1 MDKKLTMDRRG
12 FLAGGATALAAAGL
26 MGLAGCAGNPGSG
39 SATGN
44 GSGSNGSANGNAVS
58 SDAVVNSWQNPPAP
72 IPADQIVETVDCDVL
87 IIGAGT
93 AGVVAAQSAAEAGAN
108 TVLIEKCA
116 EFSAR
121 GHDVGVVDCKV
132 QRDSGVTID
141 KALMREYYCQITC
154 NKTDMGLFNIW
165 MNKSGEVMD
174 YYIDRLTAD
183 GLPCNAG
190 SLGEAAA
197 KSTNPCT
204 KEFPTAIQFG
214 MEQKTA
220 DGEYTNHLMVRY
232 IEGYAREDGADIRYN
247 TKAEQLIRE
256 GDGPVTGCI
265 ASTDNGYVHFNAKN
279 GVIIATGGIT
289 QNEQMLRMW
298 APPAAQTDQILY
310 TPIDGNTGDGL
321 NMGMWIGAGHQKTNQ
336 ATMALPSSAA
346 AGGQLSD
353 DGRGITW
360 MTVNLNGERYVKENS
375 PGPNLCHATLPQPA
389 SEGWSIFDAN
399 WETNILKMM
408 PSGKDFRG
416 EDLVSDKRKAS
427 FEEDIKKGLM
437 YKADTLEGLAEA
449 MGMPAEAF
457 KAQVDRYNG
466 YCASGNDEEFSMPAE
481 QLFAIDTP
489 PFYASRNRCGVLVV
503 MYGLNVNAKSQVC
516 NQNDV
521 AIPGLYAIGNA
532 QGNFVTDSYP
542 ILIPGISHGRCVTF
556 GRLLGQALAKGETL

>member
-1 MDKKLTMDRRG
+1 MSQKTVINRRD
-12 FLAGGATALAAAGL
+12 FIAGGAGALAAAGL
-26 MGLAGCAGNPGSG
+26 MGLAGCSNAPKTEGSG
-39 SATGN
+39 DA
-44 GSGSNGSANGNAVS
+44 GSASASGDGS
-58 SDAVVNSWQNPPAP
+58 KLVVNSWQNPPEP

-108 TVLIEKCA
+108 TVLIEKCS

-121 GHDVGVVDCKV
+121 GHDVGVVNAKIQQDA
-132 QRDSGVTID
+132 GVTFD

-165 MNKSGEVMD
+165 MENSGAVMD
-174 YYIDRLTAD
+174 YYIDRLMAD

-204 KEFPTAIQFG
+204 KEFPTAVQFG
-214 MEQKTA
+214 LEQKTA

-247 TKAEQLIRE
+247 TKAEQLLRE

-265 ASTDNGYVHFNAKN
+265 ASTADGYVQFNAKN

-289 QNEQMLRMW
+289 QNEDMLRMW

-346 AGGQLSD
+346 AGGQLAD

-360 MTVNLNGERYVKENS
+360 MTVNLNGQRYVKENS
-375 PGPNLCHATLPQPA
+375 PGPNLCHATLPQPK
-389 SEGWSIFDAN
+389 SQGWSIFDGD
-399 WETNILKMM
+399 WETYILQMM

-416 EDLVSDKRKAS
+416 EDLTGADREAA
-427 FEEDIKKGLM
+427 FDEDVAQGLM
-437 YKADTLEGLAEA
+437 YKADTIEGLAEA
-449 MGMPAEAF
+449 MGMPADAF
-457 KAQVDRYNG
+457 KAQVERYNS
-466 YCASGNDEEFSMPAE
+466 YCESGVDEEFSMPAE
-481 QLFAIDTP
+481 QMFPVKTP

-503 MYGLNVNAKSQVC
+503 MYGLNTNAKSQVC
-516 NQNDV
+516 DRDDV
-521 AIPGLYAIGNA
+521 PIEGLYAIGNA

-542 ILIPGISHGRCVTF
+542 ILFPGISHGRCVTF